1 MTHAISITILGLL
14 LLCPVAA
21 QGPTFSA
28 RVEGVRVDVLV
39 TGANRRP
46 VLGLAPGDFD
56 VRDNGVVQQVDVISF
71 GEVPL
76 NVSLAFDLSGSVAG
90 ERLGQ
95 LQRASGLLTGALRQ
109 EDEVALVTF
118 DRAVSLRCPPARDV
132 GCVTGALKSATP
144 VGETALVDGAY
155 AGMVVGESEVG
166 RSLLM
171 VFSDGIDTA
180 SYLTPDRVLE
190 TGRRSDV
197 VVYGISPA
205 AARSAFLKDLTS
217 LTGGRLF
224 ETDQGTDLGVI
235 FQSVLD
241 EFRHRYLVT
250 YTPRG
255 VSREGWH
262 KLEVKLKRGGATVKA
277 RPGYQAR

>member
-1 MTHAISITILGLL
+1 MTRLRSIVALGVLL
-14 LLCPVAA
+14 LSHVQA
-21 QGPTFSA
+21 QSPTFSA

-46 VLGLAPGDFD
+46 VLGLTPADFD
-56 VRDNGVVQQVDVISF
+56 VRDNGVPQQVDVVSF
-71 GEVPL
+71 GEIPL
-76 NVSLAFDLSGSVAG
+76 SVSLAFDLSESVAG
-90 ERLGQ
+90 DRLAQ
-95 LQRASGLLTGALRQ
+95 LQRASESLTSALHGD
-109 EDEVALVTF
+109 DELALVTF
-118 DRAVSLRCPPARDV
+118 DRAVTLRCPSARDA
-132 GCVTGALKSATP
+132 GCVRTALTAATP
-144 VGETALVDGAY
+144 VGETALVDGSY
-155 AGMVVGESEVG
+155 AGLVLGESAVG

-180 SYLTPDRVLE
+180 SYLRAGQVLE
-190 TGRRSDV
+190 TARRSDAV
-197 VVYGISPA
+197 AYGISPA

-224 ETDQGTDLGVI
+224 ETDKNTDLAMI
-235 FQSVLD
+235 FRSVLD

-255 VSREGWH
+255 VPREGWH

-277 RPGYQAR
+277 RPGYQGR

>member
-1 MTHAISITILGLL
+1 MIRIGAGLAVGLL
-14 LLCPVAA
+14 LIAHVAA
-21 QGPTFSA
+21 QTPVFSA

-39 TGANRRP
+39 TGDNRRP
-46 VLGLAPGDFD
+46 VLGLTADDFD
-56 VRDNGVVQQVDVISF
+56 VRDNGVEQTVDVVSF
-71 GEVPL
+71 GEIPL
-76 NVSLAFDLSGSVAG
+76 GVSLAFDLSESVAG
-90 ERLGQ
+90 DRLNQ
-95 LQRASGLLTGALRQ
+95 LQRASESLTRALRS

-118 DRAVSLRCPPARDV
+118 DRAVSLRCKAARDA
-132 GCVTGALKSATP
+132 GCVKMSLAAAEP
-144 VGETALVDGAY
+144 AGETALVDGAY
-155 AGMVVGESEVG
+155 AGLVLGESAVG

-180 SYLTPDRVLE
+180 SYLNPDQVIA
-190 TGRRSDV
+190 TAKRSDA

-205 AARSAFLKDLTS
+205 SARSDFLKDLTS
-217 LTGGRLF
+217 ATGGRLY
-224 ETDQGTDLGVI
+224 ETDSRSDLAVV

-250 YTPRG
+250 FTPRG

-262 KLEVKLKRGGATVKA
+262 KLEVKSKRGGTVKA